1 MISMAVLALI
11 SNVQSLRVRTNDL
24 FNDDDD

>member
-1 MISMAVLALI
+1 MAVLALI